1 MVYFFNMCVT
11 KQSRFFIICGGETIA
26 TSQEWRGGVMPYFA
40 QHATRIMYGRF
51 VLGLVLL
58 AIGLGVGIA
67 AGLNMCSSV
76 VPPTPPVCQAHSG

>member
-1 MVYFFNMCVT
+1 
-11 KQSRFFIICGGETIA
+11 
-26 TSQEWRGGVMPYFA
+26 MPYFA

-67 AGLNMCSSV
+67 AGLNMCGSV
-76 VPPTPPVCQAHSG
+76 APPTPPVCKAQSG